1 MGRGTEMRNLNLS
14 DPRILDQSLVVSAS
28 AGSGKTFTLTVLV
41 TARLGRGDIRPW
53 EILATTFSEAS
64 AADLRERLLR
74 PLDLLSALDEAA
86 WQQLLPHLEAP
97 VAKDVEALLKDQPTI
112 QHVKKSA
119 GEVAQAAAHWVS
131 APWIASAAKA
141 RAFWRRVRREAELL
155 QVSTIHSLAM
165 RVLSKGE
172 GSNNTILDVRHPSL
186 LRLLRLTVR
195 EALTLPSGHA
205 DEVPARLLLAWAEQ
219 NWEELSQ
226 GFDNHLDALGHLKGE
241 DPSQYR
247 EALSCTLAEARTALA
262 PFATD
267 EELAK
272 HPSGK
277 GLHNFKK
284 ENLLPVPADG
294 TDLQTNLRWAQAQSG
309 RVSNPPP
316 AYYSD
321 AFRDAMA
328 TLKPVASALEAW
340 LRCLLVNALQR
351 FEAEKQAQGLAT
363 FGDLVRKAL
372 ESLKTHGLD
381 TPAPKLL
388 LVDEYQDT
396 SKVQD
401 AFLEALGAERMV
413 RVGDVKQA
421 IYGFRGGDPDLLR
434 DRLAAAG
441 EGAYRLAAN
450 FRSTPEIVTLANT
463 FVDQVWPQLDPSVGD
478 LHGAQ
483 VPVVPSG
490 SPVGL
495 VRTPAPSTSGD
506 LPGLADWISGLS
518 RESGWTESLGAPV
531 KSGSRTRALLLK
543 QRTRLPGLLQRL
555 KAKGIQP
562 YVVAKEGFWDSPGVR
577 LILTALEAVAHP
589 ERPIPCAALLRQV
602 VGLTD
607 AKLATLAQGSE
618 GRPGL
623 PGLGQLD
630 PGRLPEAHLDAASF
644 LLDFRQTSTQTIAG
658 RLLRHGAL
666 FQAIAALEV
675 HGALEPLR
683 ARRNLAGLLARLQD
697 LPASP
702 SVAYA
707 LLDDERNGLERGDL
721 PASVED
727 ADLLIQT
734 AHGSKGLEYDDV
746 ILPLLNVN
754 PRSFRKGD
762 LRTQPE
768 TGELLLA
775 WKLGKFTGHAYDDL
789 KPLVESKQKRDELN
803 LLYVALTRAKGRLC
817 VLLQEPKDPK
827 EPKSPSEFK
836 TWAKWG
842 QVLAGAHPDWKALT
856 VAPTPVP
863 VPTRVT
869 HTPDS
874 PPARTALAD
883 TALPADVHDDLPG
896 DTRSK
901 ARQEGEAMH
910 AFLRDLLV
918 RWEDPEA
925 FQACLDAA
933 PPVAHAREN
942 ALRFLEQF
950 EARGW
955 RHYRRRTELP
965 LAGAASSGG
974 LGRADLVVWGE
985 DRIHLLDFK
994 HSKAFAEDELAT
1006 YRDQLSRY
1014 SAVLAERETM
1024 PVTSWLVPLRGN
1036 AWVNLD

>member
-1 MGRGTEMRNLNLS
+1 MRDLVLS
-14 DPRILDQSLVVSAS
+14 ESGILDQSLVVSAS

-53 EILATTFSEAS
+53 EILATTFSETS

-86 WQQLLPHLEAP
+86 WQELLPYLEAP
-97 VAKDVEALLKDQPTI
+97 VATDLEAFLKDLPGI
-112 QHVKKSA
+112 QHLKKSA

-131 APWIASAAKA
+131 APWLASAAKA

-172 GSNNTILDVRHPSL
+172 GSSDTILDVRHPSL

-195 EALTLPSGHA
+195 EALTLPTGHA

-226 GFDNHLDALGHLKGE
+226 GFDNHLDALGHLKSE
-241 DPSQYR
+241 DPSHCR
-247 EALSCTLAEARTALA
+247 KALTQALAEARTTIA
-262 PFATD
+262 PFASD
-267 EELAK
+267 PELAK
-272 HPSGK
+272 NFSSK
-277 GLHNFKK
+277 TLYAFKK

-294 TDLQTNLRWAQAQSG
+294 ADLQTNLRWAQAQSG

-321 AFRDAMA
+321 TFHEAMA
-328 TLKPVASALEAW
+328 TLKPVATALEAW

-372 ESLKTHGLD
+372 DSRKTHGLE

-401 AFLEALGAERMV
+401 AFLEALCAERMV

-441 EGAYRLAAN
+441 EGAFRLASN
-450 FRSTPEIVTLANT
+450 FRSTPEIVSLANT
-463 FVDQVWPQLDPSVGD
+463 YVGQVWPLLDPSVGD
-478 LHGAQ
+478 LDGDQKPDAASG
-483 VPVVPSG
+483 PS
-490 SPVGL
+490 VGL
-495 VRTPAPSTSGD
+495 VRTPAPPSSGD
-506 LPGLADWISGLS
+506 LPALADWISGLS
-518 RESGWTESLGAPV
+518 REAGWTESIGAPV
-531 KSGSRTRALLLK
+531 KPGSRTRALLLK

-555 KAKGIQP
+555 KAQGIQP

-577 LILTALEAVAHP
+577 VTLAALEAVAHP

-607 AKLATLAQGSE
+607 AEMAALAQGRE
-618 GRPGL
+618 GRTGL

-630 PGRLPEAHLDAASF
+630 PGLLPVVHCDAARF
-644 LLDFRQTSTQTIAG
+644 LLDLREASTQTIAG
-658 RLLRHGAL
+658 RLLRQGAL
-666 FQAIAALEV
+666 LQAIAALEV
-675 HGALEPLR
+675 HGSLEPLR

-754 PRSFRKGD
+754 PRNFRKGD

-775 WKLGKFTGHAYDDL
+775 WKLGKFSGRAYDDL

-827 EPKSPSEFK
+827 EPKPPSEFK

-842 QVLAGAHPDWKALT
+842 QVLASTHPDWKTLT
-856 VAPTPVP
+856 DAPTPLP
-863 VPTRVT
+863 LPTRVT
-869 HTPDS
+869 LTPDS
-874 PPARTALAD
+874 PPVRTALAD
-883 TALPADVHDDLPG
+883 TPLPADAHDDLPG

-925 FQACLDAA
+925 FQACLDSA
-933 PPVAHAREN
+933 PPVVHAREN

-950 EARGW
+950 EAKGW
-955 RHYRRRTELP
+955 RNFRRRTELP

-994 HSKAFAEDELAT
+994 HSKTFGDEELSNYRAQLDRYAT
-1006 YRDQLSRY
+1006 
-1014 SAVLAERETM
+1014 VLAEREGM
-1024 PVTSWLVPLRGN
+1024 PVASWLVPLRGD
-1036 AWVNLD
+1036 AWVNLNH

>member
-1 MGRGTEMRNLNLS
+1 MRNLNLS

-172 GSNNTILDVRHPSL
+172 GSNDTILDVRHPSL

-195 EALTLPSGHA
+195 EALTLPLGHV

-219 NWEELSQ
+219 NWEALSQ

-241 DPSQYR
+241 DPALYR
-247 EALSCTLAEARTALA
+247 DALTRALAEARTALA
-262 PFATD
+262 PFAAD
-267 EELAK
+267 EDLAK

-284 ENLLPVPADG
+284 ENLLPVPVDG
-294 TDLQTNLRWAQAQSG
+294 ADLQTNLRWAQAQSG

-321 AFRDAMA
+321 AFCDAMA
-328 TLKPVASALEAW
+328 TLKPVATALESW
-340 LRCLLVNALQR
+340 LRSLLVNALRR

-372 ESLKTHGLD
+372 DSLRHHGLE

-421 IYGFRGGDPDLLR
+421 IYGFRGGDPELLR
-434 DRLAAAG
+434 ERLEAAG
-441 EGAYRLAAN
+441 EDAFRLASN
-450 FRSTPEIVTLANT
+450 FRSTPEIVTLTNT
-463 FVDQVWPQLDPSVGD
+463 YVGQVWPQLDLTVRD
-478 LHGAQ
+478 LDGAQ
-483 VPVVPSG
+483 EPVAASG
-490 SPVGL
+490 PPVGL
-495 VRTPAPSTSGD
+495 VRTPAPSASGD
-506 LPGLADWISGLS
+506 LPALSDWISGLS
-518 RESGWTESLGAPV
+518 REAGWTESLGAPV
-531 KSGSRTRALLLK
+531 KPGSRTRALLLK

-555 KAKGIQP
+555 KALGIQP

-577 LILTALEAVAHP
+577 LILAALEAVAHP

-602 VGLTD
+602 VGLND
-607 AKLATLAQGSE
+607 AELAALAQGSE

-630 PGRLPEAHLDAASF
+630 PERVPEAHRDAARF
-644 LLDFRQTSTQTIAG
+644 LLDLRQASTQTIAG
-658 RLLRHGAL
+658 RLLRQGAML
-666 FQAIAALEV
+666 QALAALAV

-746 ILPLLNVN
+746 ILPLLNVS

-762 LRTQPE
+762 LRTRPE

-775 WKLGKFTGHAYDDL
+775 WKLGKFTGCAYDDL
-789 KPLVESKQKRDELN
+789 KPLV
-803 LLYVALTRAKGRLC
+803 
-817 VLLQEPKDPK
+817 
-827 EPKSPSEFK
+827 
-836 TWAKWG
+836 
-842 QVLAGAHPDWKALT
+842 
-856 VAPTPVP
+856 
-863 VPTRVT
+863 
-869 HTPDS
+869 
-874 PPARTALAD
+874 
-883 TALPADVHDDLPG
+883 
-896 DTRSK
+896 
-901 ARQEGEAMH
+901 
-910 AFLRDLLV
+910 
-918 RWEDPEA
+918 
-925 FQACLDAA
+925 
-933 PPVAHAREN
+933 
-942 ALRFLEQF
+942 
-950 EARGW
+950 
-955 RHYRRRTELP
+955 
-965 LAGAASSGG
+965 
-974 LGRADLVVWGE
+974 
-985 DRIHLLDFK
+985 
-994 HSKAFAEDELAT
+994 
-1006 YRDQLSRY
+1006 
-1014 SAVLAERETM
+1014 
-1024 PVTSWLVPLRGN
+1024 
-1036 AWVNLD
+1036 

>member
-1 MGRGTEMRNLNLS
+1 MRNLVLS
-14 DPRILDQSLVVSAS
+14 ESGILDQSLVVSAS
-28 AGSGKTFTLTVLV
+28 AGSGKTFTLSVLV

-53 EILATTFSEAS
+53 EILATTFSETS

-97 VAKDVEALLKDQPTI
+97 VAEGLEAILQDLPAI
-112 QHVKKSA
+112 QHLKKSA
-119 GEVAQAAAHWVS
+119 GEVAQAAAHWS
-131 APWIASAAKA
+131 GTPWLGSPAKA
-141 RAFWRRVRREAELL
+141 RAYWRRVRREAELL

-172 GSNNTILDVRHPSL
+172 GSNDTILDVRHPSL

-195 EALTLPSGHA
+195 ESLTLPSGHA
-205 DEVPARLLLAWAEQ
+205 DEMPARLLLAWAEQ
-219 NWEELSQ
+219 NWEALSQ

-241 DPSQYR
+241 DPGHYR
-247 EALSCTLAEARTALA
+247 DALTRALAEARTALA
-262 PFATD
+262 PFASD
-267 EELAK
+267 PERAK
-272 HPSGK
+272 NFSSK
-277 GLHNFKK
+277 SLYAFKK

-294 TDLQTNLRWAQAQSG
+294 ADLQTNLRWAQAQSG

-316 AYYSD
+316 AYYSET
-321 AFRDAMA
+321 FHEAMA
-328 TLKPVASALEAW
+328 TLKPVATALEAW

-351 FEAEKQAQGLAT
+351 FEVEKQAQGLAT
-363 FGDLVRKAL
+363 FGDLVRKAFD
-372 ESLKTHGLD
+372 SLKTHGLE

-396 SKVQD
+396 SRVQD
-401 AFLEALGAERMV
+401 AFLEAIGAERMV

-441 EGAYRLAAN
+441 EGAFRLDSN
-450 FRSTPEIVTLANT
+450 FRSTPQIVNLANT
-463 FVDQVWPQLDPSVGD
+463 YVDQVWPQLDPTVGNLD
-478 LHGAQ
+478 GAQ
-483 VPVVPSG
+483 KPVAAPG
-490 SPVGL
+490 PPVGL

-506 LPGLADWISGLS
+506 LPALADWISALS
-518 RESGWTESLGAPV
+518 RESGWTESLGAPA
-531 KSGSRTRALLLK
+531 KAGNRTRALLLK

-555 KAKGIQP
+555 KAQGIQP

-577 LILTALEAVAHP
+577 LILAALEAVAHP

-607 AKLATLAQGSE
+607 AEMAALAQGSE

-630 PGRLPEAHLDAASF
+630 PGRLPEAQRDAASF
-644 LLDFRQTSTQTIAG
+644 LVDLRQASTQTIAG
-658 RLLRHGAL
+658 RLLRNGAL
-666 FQAIAALEV
+666 LQAIAALEV

-762 LRTQPE
+762 LRTRPE

-775 WKLGKFTGHAYDDL
+775 WKLGKFTGRAYDDL

-827 EPKSPSEFK
+827 EPKPPSEFK

-842 QVLAGAHPDWKALT
+842 QVLASAHLDWKALT
-856 VAPTPVP
+856 DAPTPVP
-863 VPTRVT
+863 LPTRVT
-869 HTPDS
+869 HTPDA
-874 PPARTALAD
+874 PPERTPLANVP
-883 TALPADVHDDLPG
+883 LPADAHDDLPG

-925 FQACLDAA
+925 FHACLDSA
-933 PPVAHAREN
+933 PPVPHAREN

-955 RHYRRRTELP
+955 RHLRRRTELP
-965 LAGAASSGG
+965 LTGAAGSGG
-974 LGRADLVVWGE
+974 LGRADLVVWEE
-985 DRIHLLDFK
+985 DCIHLLDFK
-994 HSKAFAEDELAT
+994 HSRTFGDEELAS
-1006 YRDQLSRY
+1006 YRDQLRRY
-1014 SAVLAERETM
+1014 SAVLADQEKKL
-1024 PVTSWLVPLRGN
+1024 VTSWLVPLRSN
-1036 AWVNLD
+1036 AWVHLNELPL

>member
-1 MGRGTEMRNLNLS
+1 MGRGTEMRNLDLS

-41 TARLGRGDIRPW
+41 TAQLGRGDIRPW

-74 PLDLLSALDEAA
+74 PLDLLSALDESA
-86 WQQLLPHLEAP
+86 WQELLPHLEAP
-97 VAKDVEALLKDQPTI
+97 VVKDLEVILKGLPSI

-119 GEVAQAAAHWVS
+119 GEVAQAAAHWS
-131 APWIASAAKA
+131 GGPWLGSPAKA
-141 RAFWRRVRREAELL
+141 RAYWRRVRREAELL
-155 QVSTIHSLAM
+155 QVSTIHSLAV
-165 RVLSKGE
+165 RVLSRGE
-172 GSNNTILDVRHPSL
+172 GSGDTILDVAHPSL
-186 LRLLRLTVR
+186 LRLLRQTVR
-195 EALTLPSGHA
+195 ESLTLPAAHP
-205 DEVPARLLLAWAEQ
+205 DEVAARLLLAWAEQ
-219 NWEELSQ
+219 NWEALSQ
-226 GFDNHLDALGHLKGE
+226 GFDNHLDARGHLHIE
-241 DPSQYR
+241 DPVHTR
-247 EALSCTLAEARTALA
+247 EALAQALAGARTALA
-262 PFATD
+262 PFAANS
-267 EELAK
+267 ELAK

-284 ENLLPVPADG
+284 ENLLPVPVDG
-294 TDLQTNLRWAQAQSG
+294 ADLQTNLRWAQAQSG

-321 AFRDAMA
+321 AFHEAMA

-340 LRCLLVNALQR
+340 LRCLLVNALQG
-351 FEAEKQAQGLAT
+351 FEAQKQAQRLAT
-363 FGDLVRKAL
+363 FGDLVRKAWD
-372 ESLKTHGLD
+372 SLKVHGLE
-381 TPAPKLL
+381 TPAPNLL

-441 EGAYRLAAN
+441 EGAFRLASN
-450 FRSTPEIVTLANT
+450 FRSTPGVVALANT
-463 FVDQVWPQLDPSVGD
+463 YVDQVWPQLDPTVGD
-478 LHGAQ
+478 LDGTQEPA
-483 VPVVPSG
+483 VPSG
-490 SPVGL
+490 PPVGL
-495 VRTPAPSTSGD
+495 VRTLAPSTSGD
-506 LPGLADWISGLS
+506 LPALADWISGLS
-518 RESGWTESLGAPV
+518 REAGWTESLGAPA
-531 KSGSRTRALLLK
+531 KTGSRTRALLLK

-555 KAKGIQP
+555 KAQGIQP

-607 AKLATLAQGSE
+607 AELAALAQGRE

-630 PGRLPEAHLDAASF
+630 PEKLLEAHREAARF
-644 LLDFRQTSTQTIAG
+644 LLDLRHASTQTIAG
-658 RLLRHGAL
+658 RLLRQGAL
-666 FQAIAALEV
+666 LQAIAALEV

-683 ARRNLAGLLARLQD
+683 ARRNLAGLLARLLA

-746 ILPLLNVN
+746 ILPLLNVI

-762 LRTQPE
+762 LRTWPS

-775 WKLGKFTGHAYDDL
+775 WKLGKFTGRAYDDL
-789 KPLVESKQKRDELN
+789 KPLVESRQKRDELN

-817 VLLQEPKDPK
+817 LLLQESKERK
-827 EPKSPSEFK
+827 EPTPPSELK

-842 QVLAGAHPDWKALT
+842 QVLASTHPDWKALT
-856 VAPTPVP
+856 DAPLPVP
-863 VPTRVT
+863 LPTRVT
-869 HTPDS
+869 LRPDA
-874 PPARTALAD
+874 PPIRTALAD
-883 TALPADVHDDLPG
+883 ITLPADAHDDLPG

-901 ARQEGEAMH
+901 ARQEGEAIH

-918 RWEDPEA
+918 RWEDPAA
-925 FQACLDAA
+925 FQACLATA

-942 ALRFLEQF
+942 ALGFLEQF
-950 EARGW
+950 EAMGW
-955 RHYRRRTELP
+955 RPLRRRTELP
-965 LAGAASSGG
+965 LSGAASSGG

-985 DRIHLLDFK
+985 DCIHLLDFK
-994 HSKAFAEDELAT
+994 HSKAFGDEELAN
-1006 YRDQLSRY
+1006 YRDQLHRY
-1014 SAVLAERETM
+1014 SAVLAERESL
-1024 PVTSWLVPLRGN
+1024 PVTSWLVPLRGS

>member
-1 MGRGTEMRNLNLS
+1 MQNLDLS

-53 EILATTFSEAS
+53 EVLATTFSETS

-74 PLDLLSALDEAA
+74 PLDLLSALDKAA
-86 WQQLLPHLEAP
+86 WQHLLPHLDAP
-97 VAKDVEALLKDQPTI
+97 VARDLEAILKGLPTI
-112 QHVKKSA
+112 QHLKKSA
-119 GEVAQAAAHWVS
+119 GDVAQAAAHWLG
-131 APWIASAAKA
+131 APWLNSPTKA

-172 GSNNTILDVRHPSL
+172 GSGDTILDVAHPSL
-186 LRLLRLTVR
+186 LRLLRQTVR
-195 EALTLPSGHA
+195 ESLTLPSGHP

-219 NWEELSQ
+219 NWEALSQ
-226 GFDNHLDALGHLKGE
+226 GFDNHLDALGQLQGE
-241 DPSQYR
+241 DPSHHR
-247 EALSCTLAEARTALA
+247 DALSRALAEARTALA
-262 PFATD
+262 PFAAD
-267 EELAK
+267 AEMAK

-284 ENLLPVPADG
+284 ENLLPVPIDG
-294 TDLQTNLRWAQAQSG
+294 VDLQTNLRWAQAQSG

-321 AFRDAMA
+321 AFCDAMA
-328 TLKPVASALEAW
+328 TLKPVATALEAW

-372 ESLKTHGLD
+372 DSLKTHGLE

-434 DRLAAAG
+434 DRLAEAG
-441 EGAYRLAAN
+441 KGAFRLPAN
-450 FRSTPEIVTLANT
+450 FRSSPEVVALANT
-463 FVDQVWPQLDPSVGD
+463 YVEQVWPQLDPTVGALD
-478 LHGAQ
+478 GAQ
-483 VPVVPSG
+483 VAVAAPG
-490 SPVGL
+490 RPVGL
-495 VRTPAPSTSGD
+495 VRSAAPSSSGD
-506 LPGLADWISGLS
+506 LPALADWISGLS
-518 RESGWTESLGAPV
+518 RESGWTESLGAPA
-531 KSGSRTRALLLK
+531 KPGGRTRALLLK

-562 YVVAKEGFWDSPGVR
+562 YVVAKAGFWDSPGVR
-577 LILTALEAVAHP
+577 LTLTALEAVAHP

-602 VGLTD
+602 AGLAD
-607 AKLATLAQGSE
+607 AELAVLAQGSE

-623 PGLGQLD
+623 PGLGQMD
-630 PGRLPEAHLDAASF
+630 PEQLPEAHRDAARF
-644 LLDFRQTSTQTIAG
+644 LLDLRHASTQTIAG
-658 RLLRHGAL
+658 RLLRQGAML
-666 FQAIAALEV
+666 QAISALEV

-762 LRTQPE
+762 LRTRPE

-775 WKLGKFTGHAYDDL
+775 WKLGNHTGRAYDDL
-789 KPLVESKQKRDELN
+789 KPLVKSRQKRDELN
-803 LLYVALTRAKGRLC
+803 LLYVALTRAKERLC
-817 VLLQEPKDPK
+817 VLLQEPGNLKPP
-827 EPKSPSEFK
+827 EESE
-836 TWAKWG
+836 TWARWG
-842 QVLAGAHPDWKALT
+842 QHLASTHPDWKPLTDAPMPALL
-856 VAPTPVP
+856 
-863 VPTRVT
+863 PTRVT
-869 HTPDS
+869 LTPDS
-874 PPARTALAD
+874 PPVRPALAEI
-883 TALPADVHDDLPG
+883 ALPPDVHEDLPG

-901 ARQEGEAMH
+901 ARKEGEAMH
-910 AFLRDLLV
+910 SFLRDLLV
-918 RWEDPEA
+918 RWEDSLA
-925 FQACLDAA
+925 FQACLTAA
-933 PPVAHAREN
+933 PSVAHAREN
-942 ALRFLEQF
+942 ALQFLEEF

-955 RHYRRRTELP
+955 RHLRRRTELP
-965 LAGAASSGG
+965 LMGAASSGG

-985 DRIHLLDFK
+985 DCIHLLDFK
-994 HSKAFAEDELAT
+994 HSRTFGEEELAT
-1006 YRDQLSRY
+1006 YREQLHRY
-1014 SAVLAERETM
+1014 SAVLAERESM
-1024 PVTSWLVPLRGN
+1024 PVTSWLVPLRGS
-1036 AWVNLD
+1036 AWFNVE

>member
-1 MGRGTEMRNLNLS
+1 MDTLNLS
-14 DPRILDQSLVVSAS
+14 KSHILDQSLVVSAS

-53 EILATTFSEAS
+53 EILATTFSETS

-86 WQQLLPHLEAP
+86 WHQLLPHLDAP
-97 VAKDVEALLKDQPTI
+97 VAKDLEAILKDLPAI
-112 QHVKKSA
+112 QHLKKSA
-119 GEVAQAAAHWVS
+119 GEVAQAAAHWPG
-131 APWIASAAKA
+131 APWLHSPTKA
-141 RAFWRRVRREAELL
+141 RAYWRRVRQEAELL

-172 GSNNTILDVRHPSL
+172 GTNDTILDVRHPSL

-195 EALTLPSGHA
+195 ESLTLPSGHA

-219 NWEELSQ
+219 NWEALSQ

-241 DPSQYR
+241 DPSNYR
-247 EALSCTLAEARTALA
+247 DALTLALTEARTALA
-262 PFATD
+262 PFAVD

-284 ENLLPVPADG
+284 ENLLPVPVDG
-294 TDLQTNLRWAQAQSG
+294 ADLQTNLRWAQAQSG

-316 AYYSD
+316 TYYSD
-321 AFRDAMA
+321 AFCAAMA

-340 LRCLLVNALQR
+340 LRCLLVNALHR
-351 FEAEKQAQGLAT
+351 FDGEKQAQGLAT

-372 ESLKTHGLD
+372 DSLRNHGLE
-381 TPAPKLL
+381 TPPPKLL

-401 AFLEALGAERMV
+401 AFLEALDAERMV

-441 EGAYRLAAN
+441 EGAFRLASN
-450 FRSTPEIVTLANT
+450 FRSTPEIVALANT
-463 FVDQVWPQLDPSVGD
+463 YVDQVWPQLDPTVGD
-478 LHGAQ
+478 LDGAQ
-483 VPVVPSG
+483 EPVAAPG
-490 SPVGL
+490 PPVGL
-495 VRTPAPSTSGD
+495 VRTPAPATSGD
-506 LPGLADWISGLS
+506 LPALADWISGLS
-518 RESGWTESLGAPV
+518 QESGWTESLGAPV
-531 KSGSRTRALLLK
+531 KPGSRTRALLLK

-555 KAKGIQP
+555 KAQGIQP

-577 LILTALEAVAHP
+577 LILAALEAVAHP

-607 AKLATLAQGSE
+607 GDLATLAQGSE

-630 PGRLPEAHLDAASF
+630 PERLPEAHRDAARF
-644 LLDFRQTSTQTIAG
+644 ILDLRQASTQTIAG

-666 FQAIAALEV
+666 LQAIAALEV

-683 ARRNLAGLLARLQD
+683 ARRNLAGLLTWLQE

-762 LRTQPE
+762 LRTRPE

-775 WKLGKFTGHAYDDL
+775 WKLGKFTGRAYDDL

-827 EPKSPSEFK
+827 EPKAPSEFK

-842 QVLAGAHPDWKALT
+842 QVLANTHPDWKVLT
-856 VAPTPVP
+856 DAPTPEP
-863 VPTRVT
+863 LAARVT
-869 HTPDS
+869 FTPDS

-883 TALPADVHDDLPG
+883 TALAADVHDDLPG

-925 FQACLDAA
+925 FQACLNAA

-950 EARGW
+950 EAKGW
-955 RHYRRRTELP
+955 RHHRRRTELP

-974 LGRADLVVWGE
+974 LGRADLVVWAE
-985 DRIHLLDFK
+985 DCIHLVDFK
-994 HSKAFAEDELAT
+994 NSKAFGDNELSS
-1006 YRDQLSRY
+1006 YRDQLHRY
-1014 SAVLAERETM
+1014 SAVLAERESM
-1024 PVTSWLVPLRGN
+1024 PVASWLVPLRGN
-1036 AWVNLD
+1036 AWVNLSE